1 MLECILGGIKFY
13 VLVWTS
19 HTTEVNSCLPSTA
32 LNLQRCGA
40 EFSRCVAHSRHWY
53 LPLPPTNRS
62 GKGSQAYIK
71 VLKGTAHAREK
82 HIQMHTVIHMSVYR
96 NTYINMYMNMYTNM
110 NMYRYVSE
118 AWPANLLS
126 SVCSKIFLYL
136 TRLSYFLVSFS
147 RYSFFSPLTNC
158 TCLPLQTHSLAS
170 NPQCPTQLPSQT
182 HGQCVISS
190 SPRKI
195 RPQMDTCT

>member
-1 MLECILGGIKFY
+1 MLMI
-13 VLVWTS
+13 
-19 HTTEVNSCLPSTA
+19 
-32 LNLQRCGA
+32 
-40 EFSRCVAHSRHWY
+40 
-53 LPLPPTNRS
+53 
-62 GKGSQAYIK
+62 
-71 VLKGTAHAREK
+71 

-118 AWPANLLS
+118 AWPANLSS
-126 SVCSKIFLYL
+126 SVCTKIFLYL

-170 NPQCPTQLPSQT
+170 NPQCPTQLPSQP

-195 RPQMDTCT
+195 RPQMVICT